1 MTFNRISLS
10 KLTGM
15 ETGYLIGLFAGDG
28 YSYYDK
34 KYRHYTVEFHL
45 HSERNK
51 GIQKF
56 LIKILKKL
64 GLRVFVMK
72 DKRYNCNRVRVY
84 SKILLKYLNLGL
96 LDKDDIN
103 MGLGFVSGL
112 IDSEGYVNHKKSFVN
127 VVNTDKETLNMAKNI
142 LKKLNIVSEIRER
155 GKSKKDKK
163 KSYILYISY
172 KIKDIDT
179 NSIKSIAGKMLS
191 GDYLPLVD
199 NRNRAARSARCNLIP
214 LTHC

>member
-15 ETGYLIGLFAGDG
+15 EIGYLIGLFVGDG

-34 KYRHYTVEFHL
+34 KHRHYTVEFHL

-51 GIQKF
+51 TIQKF

-64 GLRVFVMK
+64 GLRVFIMK

-84 SKILLKYLNLGL
+84 SKMLFESLNLGL

-127 VVNTDKETLNMAKNI
+127 IVNTNKEMLNLAKNI
-142 LKKLNIVSEIRER
+142 LKKLNIESKIHER

-163 KSYILYISY
+163 KSYILYIPY

-179 NSIKSIAGKMLS
+179 NSIKINSGENAQRGLPTAG
-191 GDYLPLVD
+191 
-199 NRNRAARSARCNLIP
+199 R
-214 LTHC
+214 